1 MTLRRTPED
10 FQVQELVSARW
21 LAALAPAPGEGRAF
35 AAYRLTKKSLST
47 PEASQRLAQ
56 ALKIR
61 PGLVA
66 SAGLKDKHAVTV
78 QHVTIAPSENAPA
91 GEAAGDSG
99 GDSGDGSGAGRP
111 ERVEGPNW
119 SAERLGFAEGEARAE
134 IIEGN
139 RFTITIRGLSRPEDR
154 RMAEHAGALDVGP
167 GQLLFTNYFGDQ
179 RFASARHGAGFA
191 GERLIRG
198 DFEGALKLLIGT
210 PDRKDSGPRRE
221 LTRACAAHWGAWKHA
236 LRDIPKCAER
246 AAVEALERDEG
257 FKAAFLALPHLDQQM
272 AVEAFQ
278 SHVWNGAAAR
288 LARSFEAPTFEA
300 PDDFGPLVFV
310 EAQALTEPWPDA
322 AMPMPASDLS
332 APGLLA
338 PGPIGEALR
347 HELSS
352 RGLTMDQLRIPGV
365 RRPEF
370 GTADRPLFARA
381 RGFEALE
388 LAYDEF
394 ASPRSPKNLRRTLR
408 FDLPRGAYATVLLRA
423 LGQ

>member
-10 FQVQELVSARW
+10 FQVEELASADW
-21 LAALAPAPGEGRAF
+21 LAALSPVPTDR
-35 AAYRLTKKSLST
+35 AAYGVYRVTKKSLST
-47 PEASQRLAQ
+47 PEVCQRLAQ
-56 ALKIR
+56 ALKVR

-78 QHVTIAPSENAPA
+78 QHVTVAPSDERDPEHA
-91 GEAAGDSG
+91 GSE
-99 GDSGDGSGAGRP
+99 GARPERP

-119 SAERLGFAEGEARAE
+119 SAERLGFAEREARAE
-134 IIEGN
+134 LIEGN
-139 RFTITIRGLSRPEDR
+139 RFTITVRGLSRPEDR
-154 RMAEHAGALDVGP
+154 RMGEHAAALEVGAGE
-167 GQLLFTNYFGDQ
+167 LLVTNYFGDQ

-191 GERLIRG
+191 AERLVRG

-246 AAVEALERDEG
+246 AAVEALERGEG
-257 FKAAFLALPHLDQQM
+257 FKAAFQALPYFDQQM
-272 AVEAFQ
+272 AVESFQ
-278 SHVWNGAAAR
+278 SHVWNGAVVR
-288 LARSFEAPTFEA
+288 LIRALEAPTFDA
-300 PDDFGPLVFV
+300 PDDFGPLAFV
-310 EAQALTEPWPDA
+310 PASAVPDDLRER
-322 AMPMPASDLS
+322 AMPMPA
-332 APGLLA
+332 AGLETSGRAGEFLRLELA
-338 PGPIGEALR
+338 
-347 HELSS
+347 S
-352 RGLTMDQLRIPGV
+352 RGLTMDELRIPGL

-370 GTADRPLFARA
+370 GAVDRPIFVRA
-381 RGFEALE
+381 RNVEALD